1 MSHEPQ
7 HELQNESRRSDDL
20 IAPQTDDTAE
30 SHASDFFD
38 PALAL
43 FTAVRQ
49 VADEALHEHENKV
62 GMIAGLLAA
71 GLGMPAKE
79 CERIAKASA
88 LHDIGKFAIPKHIL
102 GKQGPLDAEEIK
114 AVQQHAENGAAIL
127 MRSGLAADDLSVVV
141 ARHHHE
147 RFDGTGYPH
156 GLAGQAIPLAAR
168 ITAVADVYDALR
180 ATRPYKDPIDHET
193 ACEMILNGSGRTDP
207 RHFDPEILKAFEAQ
221 HEVIAAHWESSE

>member
-1 MSHEPQ
+1 MV
-7 HELQNESRRSDDL
+7 HELLNEPGSSETHSSTESGDLGSSGQN
-20 IAPQTDDTAE
+20 
-30 SHASDFFD
+30 ASTTMFD
-38 PALAL
+38 PAVAL

-49 VADEALHEHENKV
+49 VADEVLHAHENKV
-62 GMIAGLLAA
+62 GTISGLIAAA
-71 GLGMPAKE
+71 LGFPDEE
-79 CERIAKASA
+79 CARIAKAST

-102 GKQGPLDAEEIK
+102 GKQGPLDAEELKEIRK
-114 AVQQHAENGAAIL
+114 HAENGADIL
-127 MRSGLAADDLSVVV
+127 MRSGLAADDMAVII

-147 RFDGTGYPH
+147 KFDGTGYPH
-156 GLAGQAIPLAAR
+156 GLAGQAIPLPAR